1 MIFHMSTM
9 NLLVFMNLST
19 KEPSL
24 LIEIKELRNNKM
36 YIVLDNYKLA
46 NIAIHE
52 IANDWEEM
60 LQVKRK

>member
-1 MIFHMSTM
+1 
-9 NLLVFMNLST
+9 MNLST

>member
-1 MIFHMSTM
+1 MSTM